1 MTWFW
6 RPFEQC
12 KENLEKAATDTEEN
26 RKLRMESVM
35 VKSCKF
41 HKDCRAADEM
51 VRAAGGRV
59 IKVGNIEVITMHAK
73 HGTEGCS
80 TL

>member
-1 MTWFW
+1 MNWW

-12 KENLEKAATDTEEN
+12 AENVLKAATDTEEN

-59 IKVGNIEVITMHAK
+59 VKIGAMEVIVMSAK
-73 HGTEGCS
+73 HGTEGL
-80 TL
+80 TTI